1 MTTYE
6 ENNYP
11 KAFLATGLILAALV
25 ALCYFIVF
33 ERPATT
39 VDGTGGILV
48 NYGTTDE
55 GSGNDIT
62 SREQPSISP
71 KPNRTAPDK
80 VVPTQPT
87 ERKTQADNSAQK
99 VVTQDNEDAA
109 EVANKSKKTS
119 PVVATQV
126 SQPVKK
132 QVVNANALYK
142 GATNTGT
149 GGGDGTSNKPGNQG
163 SPNGS
168 PLAENY
174 GKGGSGNGLNLP
186 NWSFLNTPEVGNP
199 HRQPGKVIIDFV
211 IDQNGNVIQTSID
224 RKSRAELDLEAACEN
239 AIKRSRFVSSSPASG
254 TQKGQM
260 TFIFRVD

>member
-11 KAFLATGLILAALV
+11 KAFLATGLILAALAV
-25 ALCYFIVF
+25 LCYFIVF
-33 ERPATT
+33 ENPPGR

-55 GSGNDIT
+55 GSGKDIS
-62 SREQPSISP
+62 SREEPSVSP
-71 KPNRTAPDK
+71 KANHTAPDK
-80 VVPTQPT
+80 VVKAPPT
-87 ERKTQADNSAQK
+87 EQKTQTDNSTQK
-99 VVTQDNEDAA
+99 IVTQDNEDAA

-119 PVVATQV
+119 PTVATQTT
-126 SQPVKK
+126 QPVKK
-132 QVVNANALYK
+132 QVVNTNALYK
-142 GATNTGT
+142 GAASTGT
-149 GGGDGTSNKPGNQG
+149 GAGDGTTGKTGNQG

-199 HRQPGKVIIDFV
+199 HRVPGIVIIDFT
-211 IDQNGNVIQTSID
+211 IDQNGNVIQTSIN
-224 RKSRAELDLEAACEN
+224 RKSRAELTLESNCES
-239 AIKRSRFVSSSPASG
+239 AIKHSKFVSSSPANG
-254 TQKGQM
+254 NQKGQM
-260 TFIFRVD
+260 TFIFKVD